1 MDFSDPRSQDMVLPL
16 EDSGKGEVT
25 GELYITASLLP
36 KSQEDKELV
45 SPQNTHFAPVI
56 YIEPGMANLIYLAL
70 SPLHPALLSV
80 VLLQVLSRAN
90 PTPSRFRL

>member
-1 MDFSDPRSQDMVLPL
+1 MCIVFFTFKRKSFDFSSVMDFSDSRSQDMVLPL

-45 SPQNTHFAPVI
+45 SPQDTTFSPVI
-56 YIEPGMANLIYLAL
+56 
-70 SPLHPALLSV
+70 
-80 VLLQVLSRAN
+80 
-90 PTPSRFRL
+90 